1 MIFSD
6 ISNFDHCK
14 VLVIGDLMLDEYVW
28 GEVDRI
34 SPEAP
39 VQVVSVQ
46 KEDYTLGGAGNVVN
60 NLAVLGGKVSVC
72 GVIGDAEY
80 GDRLIRK
87 FEELKV
93 NITGIV
99 RETGRVTTRKTRI
112 IASHQHVL
120 RIDRET
126 KKEISAGTFER
137 ITSFIE
143 ENIPDMDVVLIS
155 DYGKGLL
162 TNTLLKKIISVG
174 RQHGKKILADPK
186 GLDFLRYAGVSLLT
200 PNKKEAAIASGIE
213 ITDDETLFKA
223 GYNILQKSGIE
234 NLLITCGKDGMVLF
248 EPDKSPLKIRAE
260 ARQVFDVSGAG
271 DTVLSVIGLG
281 IASGRSFEES
291 AHLANTAAGIVV
303 GKVGTA
309 TVSKEELVAALNPY
323 ADTLI
328 LKYKESEEL
337 FRLTKE
343 LKRKGKKIV
352 LTNGCF
358 DLLHAGHIM
367 LFSASK
373 KMGDILIVAIDDD
386 ELVKKIK
393 GDGRPVISQKE
404 RIRILCALDS
414 VDYVTIFSS
423 SDDLTKLI
431 KTIQP
436 DVLTKGSNY
445 TAENVFGHELV
456 EQSGGRVV
464 LFPVTEN
471 ISTTD
476 IINTIRSYAFGISAS

>member
-1 MIFSD
+1 MLSY
-6 ISNFDHCK
+6 ISKFDNCK
-14 VLVIGDLMLDEYVW
+14 ILVIGDLMLDEYVW
-28 GEVDRI
+28 GDVDRI

-39 VQVVSVQ
+39 VQIVSVQ
-46 KEDYTLGGAGNVVN
+46 KEDYTLGGAGNVAN

-93 NITGIV
+93 NISGIV

-126 KKEISAGTFER
+126 GKEISADTFER
-137 ITSFIE
+137 ITRFIE
-143 ENIPDMDVVLIS
+143 ENIPDTDVLLIS

-162 TNTLLKKIISVG
+162 TDTLLKKIISVS
-174 RQHGKKILADPK
+174 RQYGKKILADPK
-186 GLDFLRYAGVSLLT
+186 GLDFSRYAGVSLLT

-223 GYNILQKSGIE
+223 GYKILQRSGIE
-234 NLLITCGKDGMVLF
+234 NLLITCGRDGMVLF
-248 EPDKSPLKIRAE
+248 EPGKSPLKIRAE

-271 DTVLSVIGLG
+271 DTVLSVMGLG
-281 IASGRSFEES
+281 IASGCSFEES

-309 TVSKEELVAALNPY
+309 TVSKEELIAALNPY
-323 ADTLI
+323 SDTLM
-328 LKYKESEEL
+328 LKYKESAEL
-337 FRLTKE
+337 FMLTKE

-373 KMGDILIVAIDDD
+373 KMGDVLIVAIDDD
-386 ELVKKIK
+386 SLVKRVK
-393 GDGRPVISQKE
+393 GAGRPVICQKE
-404 RIRILCALDS
+404 RIRILCALDT

-423 SDDLTKLI
+423 SDDLTNLI
-431 KTIQP
+431 KMIQP
-436 DVLTKGSNY
+436 DMLTKGSNY
-445 TAENVFGHELV
+445 TAEDVFGHEIV
-456 EQSGGRVV
+456 ERSGGRVV

-476 IINTIRSYAFGISAS
+476 IINTIKNP